1 MEPVLSIKMEHR
13 DKVSRIDNSD
23 ILGISKDTDSPLVRC
38 IDLDAFCDNSKC
50 RIEFYGIRDDLIYCP
65 IVSLEAISYDEFMS
79 GVLDIIISKII
90 DDTDGIGIT
99 SKNSGFITLSSG
111 AIIGICTRKFIKD
124 TYNKYYF
131 GDGNKSPYEL
141 LLAINKYIAYRDSF
155 IKSRSWKDVDDIF
168 NYCYS
173 RIEQAN
179 IGATIEW
186 GDTYIDSNKIKW
198 VLLVNI
204 KEIDKTYRIDI
215 VKDGSTLLCSSGYTE
230 YCKVYECITRLLR
243 SIQEQL
249 DAKREMTSIL
259 PEKFIA
265 LIDIIKACASS
276 WVSEYYVSCIRV
288 KYEVSS
294 KRYECLLGHERFD
307 GCSISISYSG
317 GNLINIG
324 LSYMDNLIACT
335 IAKNIKIDKFKQYA
349 FDKINKMLSKLEDI
363 NDRRAERGEDYI

>member
-1 MEPVLSIKMEHR
+1 MEPVLSIKREHR

-50 RIEFYGIRDDLIYCP
+50 RREFYGIRDDLIYCP
-65 IVSLEAISYDEFMS
+65 IVSLETISYDEFIS

-90 DDTDGIGIT
+90 DNTDGIGIT
-99 SKNSGFITLSSG
+99 SNNSGFITLSSG
-111 AIIGICTRKFIKD
+111 AIIGIGTRKFIKD
-124 TYNKYYF
+124 NYNKYYF

-173 RIEQAN
+173 RIEMAN

-186 GDTYIDSNKIKW
+186 GDTCTDRNKIQW

-204 KEIDKTYRIDI
+204 KEIDKTYGIDI

-230 YCKVYECITRLLR
+230 YCKVYECITRLIR

-265 LIDIIKACASS
+265 LIDVIKSCASS
-276 WVSEYYVSCIRV
+276 VSGYCVDCIRV
-288 KYEVSS
+288 KYEVSN
-294 KRYECLLGHERFD
+294 KKYECLLGDERLD
-307 GCSISISYSG
+307 GCSIGISYSG

-324 LSYMDNLIACT
+324 LSYMDTLIACT

-363 NDRRAERGEDYI
+363 SDRRAERGEDYI

>member
-38 IDLDAFCDNSKC
+38 IDLDAFCDSSKC
-50 RIEFYGIRDDLIYCP
+50 RIEFYGVRDDLIYCP

-90 DDTDGIGIT
+90 DDTDGIEIT

-111 AIIGICTRKFIKD
+111 AIIGIGARKFIKD

-173 RIEQAN
+173 RIEMAN

-186 GDTYIDSNKIKW
+186 GDTCTDSNKIKW

-230 YCKVYECITRLLR
+230 YCKVYECITRLLS

-294 KRYECLLGHERFD
+294 KKYECLLGDERLD

-317 GNLINIG
+317 GNLINIE
-324 LSYMDNLIACT
+324 LSYMDTILTNT

-349 FDKINKMLSKLEDI
+349 SDKINKMLSKLGDI